1 MEETKLDFFGFCR
14 QWLSVAEK
22 LPEGERFSFLRAV
35 LLLGLDGKAPPAEE
49 VGVVGSPVLEVVR
62 DSVLLSRRKSL
73 RGYLRGKDNGG
84 KICTAKN
91 GNRNAA
97 KADADALGAVGA
109 ESSTGKGRARFVPPT
124 VEEVAAYCRERK
136 NGIDAEQF
144 VAVYQASGWKLA
156 NGNAL
161 RDWKAAVR
169 TWEGRDRARG
179 GRAPGGSAPAAQAP
193 VDLFRDDDEGL

>member
-1 MEETKLDFFGFCR
+1 METASRECFTFYRSFLT
-14 QWLSVAEK
+14 VAEEMPEEEQ
-22 LPEGERFSFLRAV
+22 LPVFKAIARFA
-35 LLLGLDGKAPPAEE
+35 LDGVEPESLGPFGRVAWTAIRPVVAAGRAKALA
-49 VGVVGSPVLEVVR
+49 GAGGGR
-62 DSVLLSRRKSL
+62 ANAGKSCP
-73 RGYLRGKDNGG
+73 G
-84 KICTAKN
+84 KN

-97 KADADALGAVGA
+97 KADADAPGAAGA
-109 ESSTGKGRARFVPPT
+109 ESSTGKGRARFAPPT

-136 NGIDAEQF
+136 NGIDAEHF

-169 TWEGRDRARG
+169 TWEGRDKARG